1 MAVHTIHSNP
11 VTSIDDIVFCRVL
24 KVSFG
29 GLTPDLLSGAAGEA
43 DSTAEAG
50 RTADASILAI
60 SGEGAAMMQGWLVI
74 E

>member
-11 VTSIDDIVFCRVL
+11 VTSIDDIVFCCVL

-29 GLTPDLLSGAAGEA
+29 GLTPDFLSGAAGEA

-50 RTADASILAI
+50 GTADTSILAI
-60 SGEGAAMMQGWLVI
+60 SGEGAAMM
-74 E
+74 